1 MEVKDRILEAAR
13 ELFFKYGI
21 KSITMD
27 DIAKHLAMSKKTIYQ
42 FYEDKNQLLN
52 TLTKNLLLK
61 NQYEIEEVTVSSKDA
76 IHEII
81 QIMKHMDIM
90 FSQMNPNLFYDM
102 QKYHP
107 VSWKQFKDF
116 KNECIMEMVVKNL
129 YKGVEQGLY
138 RKDMDIKVIA
148 TLRLQEV
155 EMAMDPFVFPP
166 GKFSIASVQ
175 LALLD
180 HFLHGIT
187 TIKGHKLIN
196 KYKQVEEEE

>member
-1 MEVKDRILEAAR
+1 
-13 ELFFKYGI
+13 
-21 KSITMD
+21 
-27 DIAKHLAMSKKTIYQ
+27 
-42 FYEDKNQLLN
+42 
-52 TLTKNLLLK
+52 
-61 NQYEIEEVTVSSKDA
+61 
-76 IHEII
+76 
-81 QIMKHMDIM
+81 
-90 FSQMNPNLFYDM
+90 M

-155 EMAMDPFVFPP
+155 EMAMDPFVFSP